1 MGNFES
7 LQIHSH
13 IILKLLD
20 ALEKD
25 PIKTRILFQKLIFLI
40 LRKYQELFQQ
50 VDFKPHKFG
59 PHSASLGET
68 LEELE
73 NLNCVSE
80 DRDLGIKITDE
91 GENFLQE
98 LEESLGSE
106 NSQKLKDFEEFVE
119 FIKKEFNE
127 FSKDEIL
134 AFIYK
139 KFPAYIGNSIIS
151 DTIDYK
157 NQFLKL
163 YEKGKLGI
171 SKIAELLD
179 CSYDDIYDYIK
190 RNSKLILL

>member
-1 MGNFES
+1 MGSLEP

-13 IILKLLD
+13 IILKLLN
-20 ALEKD
+20 ALEKQ
-25 PIKTRILFQKLIFLI
+25 PIKTRILFQKLVFLI

-50 VDFKPHKFG
+50 IDFKPHKFG

-73 NLNCVSE
+73 NLNYVSE

-91 GENFLQE
+91 GEKFLKE
-98 LEESLGSE
+98 LEDSLGSE
-106 NSQKLKDFEEFVE
+106 SNQKIKDFEQFVE

-134 AFIYK
+134 ALIYK
-139 KFPAYIGNSIIS
+139 QFPEYIGNSIIS

-157 NQFLKL
+157 KQFLNL

-171 SKIAELLD
+171 SKIAELLH
-179 CSYDDIYDYIK
+179 CSYDDVYEYIK
-190 RNSKLILL
+190 RNNKLILL

>member
-1 MGNFES
+1 MGNLKP

-13 IILKLLD
+13 IILKLLN
-20 ALEKD
+20 ALEKE
-25 PIKTRILFQKLIFLI
+25 PIKTRILFQKIAFLI
-40 LRKYQELFQQ
+40 LRKYKELFQQ

-73 NLNCVSE
+73 NLNYVSE
-80 DRDLGIKITDE
+80 DREFEIKITDE
-91 GENFLQE
+91 GENFLKE
-98 LEESLGSE
+98 LEISLGSE
-106 NSQKLKDFEEFVE
+106 NSQKLKDFEKFIE
-119 FIKKEFNE
+119 FIKKEFKD

-134 AFIYK
+134 ALIYK
-139 KFPAYIGNSIIS
+139 QFPEYIGNSIIS

-157 NQFLKL
+157 KQFLKL
-163 YEKGKLGI
+163 YEKEKLGI
-171 SKIAELLD
+171 SKIAELLH